1 MKNTR
6 NLSQSAET
14 RTFLYSSIGY
24 FLAIICLGLVFF
36 ADPASQA
43 RAAVFTVT
51 NLNDDGAGS
60 LRQAIISANASG
72 GADQIQV
79 NAGIGTINLVT
90 PLPVITDTVSI
101 INLNTGSGRVELNGL
116 ATQSI
121 GAASIGF
128 DIQAPSCE
136 IRGFAINRFGEAGI
150 RVGPGGSGTI
160 IHQNYIGTDIDGTSV
175 NCPDAAHPC
184 GNINRGV
191 WVNGATN
198 VQIGTVGVGGVPNS
212 ISGNIGRGIVIGSA
226 TVGAAVVN
234 GSAMIRNNF
243 IGTDNSGNADLGNTQ
258 EGILISGASGS
269 QIGGGGANSNDRNV
283 IIGNGSHGISIIAD
297 KSPTG
302 ATVPASNNVVQG
314 NYIGYTLGS
323 NTTTPNDG
331 SGIMIQGSNNTIGG
345 TTTTTPNI
353 CDGTCNVIS
362 GNRANGVTIATSLAT
377 GNVVQGNYIG
387 VGLNGTTSL
396 PNRSNGV
403 QISNLS
409 GGNVIGGTTGVIPGL
424 CRGAC
429 NIIANNGDANAFTA
443 RSGVYVDGTGSV
455 GNAIR
460 ANSIY
465 NSGGIGIDLGI
476 NPPLP
481 PTAVTATG
489 QTANDASDADT
500 GANNLQNFP
509 AISTAYTS
517 GLILGTLNST
527 ASTNFAIDF
536 YLNTNTDGA
545 ANSEGRT
552 YIGSK
557 NITTDAAGNA
567 SFSFNS
573 TVTLAVGQYITATA
587 TSLTTPFAPQAVG
600 DTSEFSN
607 PQVVS
612 VAPPTAAF
620 ARLGGRITNAA
631 GVQIAGMTVYLR
643 TPDAR
648 TIKATTNAKGFYVF
662 YVPVGETYVITPA
675 QSERYD
681 FSPSNKVISHL
692 EEKTDVD
699 FIADLKLRKKR
710 EGL

>member
-1 MKNTR
+1 MKNTGNR
-6 NLSQSAET
+6 NQSVEA
-14 RTFLYSSIGY
+14 RTFLRSLLPYV
-24 FLAIICLGLVFF
+24 LALAGLGLIFF
-36 ADPASQA
+36 AIPASQA

-60 LRQAIISANASG
+60 LRQAIISANAG
-72 GADQIQV
+72 AGADQIQV
-79 NAGIGTINLVT
+79 NAGVGTINLMT
-90 PLPVITDTVSI
+90 PLPVITETVSI
-101 INLNTGSGRVELNGL
+101 VNLNTGSGRVELNGL

-136 IRGFAINRFGEAGI
+136 IRGFAVNRFGEAGI

-175 NCPDAAHPC
+175 NCPDTVHPC

-191 WVNGATN
+191 WVNGANN
-198 VQIGTVGVGGVPNS
+198 VQIGTVGAGGVPNS

-226 TVGAAVVN
+226 TVGATVVN
-234 GSAMIRNNF
+234 GAAIIRNNF

-258 EGILISGASGS
+258 EGILIAGASGS
-269 QIGGGGANSNDRNV
+269 QIGGAVNSNDRNV

-297 KSPTG
+297 TSPG
-302 ATVPASNNVVQG
+302 LNVPASNNVVQG

-323 NTTTPNDG
+323 NTATANDG
-331 SGIMIQGSNNTIGG
+331 SGIMIQGSNNVIGG
-345 TTTTTPNI
+345 TTTNTPNI

-362 GNRANGVTIATSLAT
+362 GNKANGVTLATSLAT

-387 VGLNGTTSL
+387 VGSNGTTSL

-403 QISNLS
+403 QISNLA
-409 GGNVIGGTTGVIPGL
+409 GGNFIGGIIGAIPGA

-429 NIIANNGDANAFTA
+429 NIIANNGDVNAFTA
-443 RSGVYVDGTGSV
+443 KSGVYVDGTGSV

-460 ANSIY
+460 ANSIF

-481 PTAVTATG
+481 PTLVMATG

-509 AISTAYTS
+509 TVSAAYTS

-527 ASTNFAIDF
+527 AATNFAIDF
-536 YLNTNTDGA
+536 YLNTNTDGL

-557 NITTDAAGNA
+557 NVTTDGAGNA

-573 TVTLAVGQYITATA
+573 TVALALGQYVTATA
-587 TSLTTPFAPQAVG
+587 TSLPTTQFAPQAVG
-600 DTSEFSN
+600 DTSEFSS
-607 PQVVS
+607 PQIVAI
-612 VAPPTAAF
+612 APPTAAS
-620 ARLGGRITNAA
+620 AQLGGRITNYA
-631 GVQIAGMTVYLR
+631 GAEIAGAIVYLR
-643 TPDAR
+643 RPSGKI
-648 TIKATTNAKGFYVF
+648 IKAITNAKGFYVF
-662 YVPVGETYVITPA
+662 DVPVGETYIITPA
-675 QSERYD
+675 PSDSYN
-681 FSPSNKVISHL
+681 FSPSNKVVSHL

-699 FIADLKLRKKR
+699 FIADLKLKKKR
-710 EGL
+710 GRL